1 MAHSLFQLVQ
11 GRELY
16 AFQANFAILCLSIKY
31 KKDFTDYS
39 AKPFSINSSLNQS
52 KQTEF

>member
-1 MAHSLFQLVQ
+1 MTHSLFQLIQ

-16 AFQANFAILCLSIKY
+16 AFQANFAILCSHVKY

-39 AKPFSINSSLNQS
+39 VKSFSINS
-52 KQTEF
+52 